1 MGNSKKKTESNVLV
15 QGSILAAAS
24 LISRVI
30 GLLYNFP
37 LTNIIGNKGNDY
49 YSTAYEIYNI
59 LLLISSY
66 SLPLA
71 VSKLV
76 SARVSKG
83 QRKNAYRVLK
93 GALLL
98 AVLSGGI
105 ASLILYFGAEYF
117 TSKILLTPL
126 SIFALKVLAPTI
138 LVVAVLGVIRGFFQ
152 GLGTMMPSAVS
163 QIVEQ
168 IFNAVVSVAAAFI
181 LYGYGARI
189 GAVLGNEEEYSAAYG
204 AAGGTLGTN
213 IGAVMGLLFVVF
225 LFLAY
230 KSIFKRQMRRDKS
243 RNQESYGTIMRILL
257 ITIVPVLLSTT
268 VYNVSSIL
276 DNGIFKHVAVL
287 QGYHADDISVWWGIF
302 ARKYKT
308 IINIPISIASAMAA
322 SCVPSLTAAYA
333 IRDKKAVKDQINSS
347 IRFIMVIAFPCAV
360 GLGVLASPIM
370 QLLFND
376 SSAVSAG
383 ILRGGAIAIIFYS
396 MSTLSNG
403 LLQGINRMK
412 EPVKNA
418 VIALVLHIAILLL
431 LMFGF
436 HMDIYAVVYAN
447 ACFGLIMC
455 ILNSFSLKK
464 SVGFRQ
470 EVVKTFLVPLAS
482 SAVMGIIVFLIY
494 QGMNMLLVK
503 VVSAKISNGAATLVS
518 IIIGIIA
525 YFISLLLMK
534 GLTEDE
540 LLRFPKGRLLVRFA
554 ARMHLMRLK

>member
-1 MGNSKKKTESNVLV
+1 M
-15 QGSILAAAS
+15 
-24 LISRVI
+24 
-30 GLLYNFP
+30 
-37 LTNIIGNKGNDY
+37 
-49 YSTAYEIYNI
+49 
-59 LLLISSY
+59 
-66 SLPLA
+66 
-71 VSKLV
+71 
-76 SARVSKG
+76 
-83 QRKNAYRVLK
+83 
-93 GALLL
+93 
-98 AVLSGGI
+98 
-105 ASLILYFGAEYF
+105 
-117 TSKILLTPL
+117 
-126 SIFALKVLAPTI
+126 
-138 LVVAVLGVIRGFFQ
+138 
-152 GLGTMMPSAVS
+152 
-163 QIVEQ
+163 
-168 IFNAVVSVAAAFI
+168 
-181 LYGYGARI
+181 
-189 GAVLGNEEEYSAAYG
+189 
-204 AAGGTLGTN
+204 
-213 IGAVMGLLFVVF
+213 
-225 LFLAY
+225 
-230 KSIFKRQMRRDKS
+230 
-243 RNQESYGTIMRILL
+243 
-257 ITIVPVLLSTT
+257 
-268 VYNVSSIL
+268 
-276 DNGIFKHVAVL
+276 
-287 QGYHADDISVWWGIF
+287 
-302 ARKYKT
+302 
-308 IINIPISIASAMAA
+308 
-322 SCVPSLTAAYA
+322 
-333 IRDKKAVKDQINSS
+333 
-347 IRFIMVIAFPCAV
+347 
-360 GLGVLASPIM
+360 ASPIM